1 MRKGS
6 LGDGGYPVVPRPPSC
21 LGVKCMCMRMVL
33 STELAGEMLSNDASR
48 ASVEAA
54 GATGVLAGDQ
64 DVKVSPAEVFGSQSE

>member
-1 MRKGS
+1 M
-6 LGDGGYPVVPRPPSC
+6 Y
-21 LGVKCMCMRMVL
+21 MRMVL
-33 STELAGEMLSNDASR
+33 STGLAGEMLSNDASH